1 MIPVNEPLLT
11 GNEKKYLADCI
22 DSGWISSEGPFVK
35 EFERKFSQ
43 KVGRD
48 FGIAVSSGSA
58 ALDIAVRALGLGPG
72 DEVILPAF
80 TIISCA
86 AAIVRCG
93 ATPVVVD
100 CEPAT
105 WNIDVAAIEG
115 RITDKTRAV
124 MAVHIYGHPSDMDPI
139 LAVAKKYRLFVIE
152 DAAEAHGQAYKSRA
166 CGSFGD
172 ISIFSFY
179 ANKHIT
185 TGEGGMIVTDN
196 SALADN
202 CRSLR
207 NLCFR
212 AEQRFVHDEI
222 GWNYRM
228 TSLQAAL
235 GLAQLERLDEFIRI
249 KKRMGA
255 LYLEQL
261 QDCPHLRLPQAET
274 DYSEN
279 SYWVFPVVIA
289 GHSPFAATDVMDK
302 LRERQIGTRPFFYP
316 IHRQPAL
323 KKIGLFAHES
333 HPVSE
338 RVAAKGFYLPSG
350 LALTEDQ
357 VKSVAARLKEVLRA

>member
-35 EFERKFSQ
+35 AFEEKFSRE
-43 KVGRD
+43 VSRD
-48 FGIAVSSGSA
+48 FGVAVSSGSA

-115 RITDKTRAV
+115 RITDRTRAI
-124 MAVHIYGHPSDMDPI
+124 MAAHIYGHPSDMDPI
-139 LAVAKKYRLFVIE
+139 LSAAKKHRLFVIE
-152 DAAEAHGQAYKSRA
+152 DAAEAHGQTYKSGA

-172 ISIFSFY
+172 ISTFSFY
-179 ANKHIT
+179 ANKSIT

-196 SALADN
+196 PSLFER

-207 NLCFR
+207 NLCFKT
-212 AEQRFVHDEI
+212 EQRFVHDDI

-228 TSLQAAL
+228 TNLQAAL

-261 QDCPHLRLPQAET
+261 QDCPNLRLPQPET

-279 SYWVFPVVIA
+279 TYWVFPVVIER
-289 GHSPFAATDVMDK
+289 GPFAAVDVMDK
-302 LRERQIGTRPFFYP
+302 LRERRIGTRPFFYP

-323 KKIGLFAHES
+323 KKIGLFAGES

-338 RVAAKGFYLPSG
+338 RVAEKGFYLPSG

-357 VKSVAARLKEVLRA
+357 IKSVASILKEVLRG

>member
-35 EFERKFSQ
+35 AFERQFAQSA
-43 KVGRD
+43 GRD

-105 WNIDVAAIEG
+105 WNIDVTAIED
-115 RITDKTRAV
+115 RITSKTRAI

-139 LAVAKKYRLFVIE
+139 LAVAKKHRLFVIE
-152 DAAEAHGQAYKSRA
+152 DAAEAHGQTYKSRP

-172 ISIFSFY
+172 ISTFSFY

-185 TGEGGMIVTDN
+185 TGEGGMIVTDRPP
-196 SALADN
+196 LFER
-202 CRSLR
+202 CCSLR
-207 NLCFR
+207 NLCFK

-249 KKRMGA
+249 KRRMGSR
-255 LYLEQL
+255 YLERL
-261 QDCPHLRLPQAET
+261 RDCPQLRLPQAET

-279 SYWVFPVVIA
+279 TYWVFPVVIEN
-289 GHSPFAATDVMDK
+289 GPFTAADVMAE
-302 LRERQIGTRPFFYP
+302 LRQRHIGARPFFYP
-316 IHRQPAL
+316 IHRQPAFN
-323 KKIGLFAHES
+323 KIGLFAGES
-333 HPVSE
+333 HPVAE
-338 RVAAKGFYLPSG
+338 RVAEKGFYLPSG
-350 LALTEDQ
+350 LALTEAQ
-357 VKSVAARLKEVLRA
+357 IESVASILKEVLSA